1 MRIPLLLPILL
12 PAFLQLELNLSDS
25 MVALNLACAV
35 ISLRLLCNL
44 LEVESESLK
53 VSIPLRALRLDQ
65 ECQWEDVEW
74 VLPNEVVVLAH
85 VQEHSFLI
93 GQLLVLLHAVVD
105 LDASIHAIFDNTDR
119 LIHQYRGIMFEVSD
133 DCVFKG
139 LQGGATFF
147 RSRG

>member
-1 MRIPLLLPILL
+1 
-12 PAFLQLELNLSDS
+12 

-35 ISLRLLCNL
+35 IPLGLLCNL
-44 LEVESESLK
+44 LEIECEPLK
-53 VSIPLRALRLDQ
+53 VSVPLRALRLDQ
-65 ECQWEDVEW
+65 ESQWEDIEW

-105 LDASIHAIFDNTDR
+105 LDPLVHAVFENTDR
-119 LIHQYRGIMFEVSD
+119 FIYQRRGIIVEVSD
-133 DCVFKG
+133 DSVFKG
-139 LQGGATFF
+139 LQGVATFF